1 MRTIVVASAKG
12 GVGKTTIAA
21 ALAIEAARRGQ
32 RVAVADLDPLQCL
45 ARWHDSRRG
54 LHDVVSIA
62 LVEDVASGE
71 QAVRVARHRGD
82 IDWLI
87 IDTAP
92 GPAGR
97 AQSAFKIADLVVI
110 PVRPS
115 PLDVQCL
122 DAVLE
127 LADIADAQHLVVLN
141 GAAVGSP
148 LIPGARAYLDGRSI
162 AAWERE
168 LPGDDAFAVAMLDG
182 HTVTELEKG
191 SEAAQAIAA
200 LWTHVERTVSEKRI
214 ARRSSP

>member
-21 ALAIEAARRGQ
+21 AIAVEAARHGQ
-32 RVAVADLDPLQCL
+32 RVAIADLDPLQCL

-54 LHDVVSIA
+54 LHGVVSIA

-82 IDWLI
+82 IDCLI

-97 AQSAFKIADLVVI
+97 AQSAFKIADLVII

-122 DAVLE
+122 DAVLA
-127 LADIADAQHLVVLN
+127 LAEIAKAQHLVVLN

-168 LPGDDAFAVAMLDG
+168 LPGDDAFAVAMIDG
-182 HTVTELEKG
+182 HTVTELEEG
-191 SEAAQAIAA
+191 SDSSRAIAA
-200 LWTHVERTVSEKRI
+200 LWAHVERTATENPI
-214 ARRSSP
+214 ARRRSP